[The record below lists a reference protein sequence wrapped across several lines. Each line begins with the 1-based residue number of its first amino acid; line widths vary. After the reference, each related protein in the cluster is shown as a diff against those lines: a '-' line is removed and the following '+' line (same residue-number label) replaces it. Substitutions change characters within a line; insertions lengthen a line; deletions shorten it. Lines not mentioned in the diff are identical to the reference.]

1 MRIYPYIGPRRIAD
15 RVASSPPGTPV
26 HSPVDFARWANAT
39 GRTAEADG
47 GVTVT
52 YVVDGEGVL
61 RIADRRSEHIACAGG
76 RPVRSAGEMTLAA
89 KGEHVAVLSVSNQST
104 GFCPEP
110 ERGRRSRRRCGGPVS
125 HRPSVSARRACS
137 GGVPSAVAST
147 W

>member
-1 MRIYPYIGPRRIAD
+1 
-15 RVASSPPGTPV
+15 
-26 HSPVDFARWANAT
+26 VDFARWANAT
-39 GRTAEADG
+39 GQTAEADG

-110 ERGRRSRRRCGGPVS
+110 ESWPAVEEALRRASFAPPFGFSPACVFRRC
-125 HRPSVSARRACS
+125 AQC
-137 GGVPSAVAST
+137 GGVNLVKGGVFGCDVCEAELPAV
-147 W
+147 